1 MEDAGGDRGRFDFLG
16 EGRGGWRERGI
27 VEKALRRGE
36 IFFIGIWIVR
46 SDLVS
51 RIWL

>member
-1 MEDAGGDRGRFDFLG
+1 MIAGGLISWGREEEVG
-16 EGRGGWRERGI
+16 ERERGI

>member
-1 MEDAGGDRGRFDFLG
+1 MIAGGLISWGREEEVG
-16 EGRGGWRERGI
+16 ERGI